1 MESAKC
7 QKLNCM
13 EGTTIKQIRQ
23 RIERKK
29 KTRSIPPFK
38 QSLEE
43 RKFQVM
49 NLSLIPFKCMCI
61 LFPSNVCAF
70 LHSNE
75 AKGIM
80 LHILKF
86 CAC

>member
-29 KTRSIPPFK
+29 NPKHSSIQTKSGRKKVSSHESISHSLQMYVHSFPFKRMCIPPFK
-38 QSLEE
+38 
-43 RKFQVM
+43 
-49 NLSLIPFKCMCI
+49 
-61 LFPSNVCAF
+61 
-70 LHSNE
+70 
-75 AKGIM
+75 
-80 LHILKF
+80 
-86 CAC
+86 